1 LTSKTISAAQSI
13 QKQIGIKERQ
23 VVYPRKR
30 KEKIQSN
37 KRKRVMNE
45 FFFFN
50 EITNNIWQ
58 RKSKRKMQQEKRN
71 SKYVFRLET
80 TLTHPNSFRM
90 DPMHYL
96 IKLKKL
102 NGGLFN

>member
-45 FFFFN
+45 FFFLMKLQTTFGR
-50 EITNNIWQ
+50 E
-58 RKSKRKMQQEKRN
+58 KARKMQQEKRN
-71 SKYVFRLET
+71 SKYDFPLET

-96 IKLKKL
+96 IELKKL
-102 NGGLFN
+102 NGGLFT